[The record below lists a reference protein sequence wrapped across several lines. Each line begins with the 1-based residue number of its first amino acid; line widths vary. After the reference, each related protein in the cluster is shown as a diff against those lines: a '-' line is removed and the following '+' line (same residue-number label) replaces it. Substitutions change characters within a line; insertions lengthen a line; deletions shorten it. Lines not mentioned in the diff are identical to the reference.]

1 MFKYIIKRLLGLI
14 PVLFCVS
21 VVVFIITRVIP
32 GNPAAVMLGP
42 QAPLEAIEALNQKL
56 GLNDPLI
63 IQYGRFLMELLH
75 GDLGT
80 SIAYNQSVLSL
91 LLKTFPNTV
100 LLTLGALAI
109 AILIAV
115 PVGIISAV
123 KQNTFFDYI
132 SMTLALVG
140 VSMPVYW
147 LGLMLALLF
156 STKLQLLPSI
166 GMGSWE
172 NGLGDVLS
180 HLILPSIALA
190 TIPMAN
196 FARITR
202 SSMLEV
208 IRQDYI
214 RTARAK
220 GLSEWLVIGKH
231 SLKNAMVPLITVM
244 GMQISMML
252 SGAVLT
258 ETIFAWPGMGRLIV
272 DAIDK
277 RDFIMVQGG
286 VMFLSFVFVLVNLI
300 VDVLYVWVNPR
311 ISYDNKGGE

>member
-21 VVVFIITRVIP
+21 IVVFIITRVIP

-56 GLNDPLI
+56 GLNDPLL
-63 IQYGRFLMELLH
+63 IQYGRFLLELLQ

-80 SIAYNQSVLSL
+80 SIAYHQSVLSL
-91 LLKTFPNTV
+91 ILNAFPNTV
-100 LLTLGALAI
+100 ILSLGALII
-109 AILIAV
+109 AIVVAV

-123 KQNTFFDYI
+123 KQNTIFDYI

-147 LGLMLALLF
+147 LGLMLALFF
-156 STKLQLLPSI
+156 STKLQLLPAI

-172 NGLGDVLS
+172 NGIGDVLS
-180 HLILPSIALA
+180 HLILPSIVLA

-220 GLSEWLVIGKH
+220 GLSEWVVIGKH
-231 SLKNAMVPLITVM
+231 ALKNAMVPLITVM

-272 DAIDK
+272 
-277 RDFIMVQGG
+277 
-286 VMFLSFVFVLVNLI
+286 
-300 VDVLYVWVNPR
+300 
-311 ISYDNKGGE
+311 

>member
-1 MFKYIIKRLLGLI
+1 MLKYIVKRLLGLI
-14 PVLFCVS
+14 PVLLCVS

-32 GNPAAVMLGP
+32 GDPAAVMLGP
-42 QAPLEAIEALNQKL
+42 QATNEAVEALRQKL
-56 GLNDPLI
+56 GLEDPLLV
-63 IQYGRFLMELLH
+63 QYGRFLLQLIK
-75 GDLGT
+75 GDLGI
-80 SIAYNQSVLSL
+80 SIAYHQPVINLIL
-91 LLKTFPNTV
+91 NAFPNTV
-100 LLTLGALAI
+100 LLAFAALLI
-109 AILIAV
+109 ATIVAV

-123 KQNTFFDYI
+123 KQYSFFDYF

-147 LGLMLALLF
+147 LGLMLVLVFSIKLHLF
-156 STKLQLLPSI
+156 PAI
-166 GMGSWE
+166 GMGSLE
-172 NGLGDVLS
+172 NGLGDIIS
-180 HLILPSIALA
+180 HLVLPSIALS

-220 GLSEWLVIGKH
+220 GLQEWIVIGKH
-231 SLKNAMVPLITVM
+231 ALKNSMVPLLTVM

-272 DAIDK
+272 DAIEK
-277 RDFIMVQGG
+277 RDFMMVQGG
-286 VMFLSFVFVLVNLI
+286 VMFLAFIFVMVNLI
-300 VDVLYVWVNPR
+300 VDILYVWVNPR
-311 ISYDNKGGE
+311 INYDNKGGK

>member
-1 MFKYIIKRLLGLI
+1 MLKYIVKRILGLI
-14 PVLFCVS
+14 PVLLCVS

-32 GNPAAVMLGP
+32 GDPAAVMLGP
-42 QAPLEAIEALNQKL
+42 QATNEAVEALRQKL
-56 GLNDPLI
+56 GLEDPLLV
-63 IQYGRFLMELLH
+63 QYGRFLLQLIK
-75 GDLGT
+75 GDLGI
-80 SIAYNQSVLSL
+80 SIAYHQPVINLIL
-91 LLKTFPNTV
+91 NAFPNTV
-100 LLTLGALAI
+100 LLAFAALLI
-109 AILIAV
+109 ATIVAV

-123 KQNTFFDYI
+123 KQYSFFDYF

-147 LGLMLALLF
+147 LGLMLVLVF
-156 STKLQLLPSI
+156 SIKLQLFPAI
-166 GMGSWE
+166 GMGSLE
-172 NGLGDVLS
+172 NGLGDIIS
-180 HLILPSIALA
+180 HLVLPSIALS

-220 GLSEWLVIGKH
+220 GLQEWIVIGKH
-231 SLKNAMVPLITVM
+231 ALKNSMVPLLTVM

-272 DAIDK
+272 DAIEK
-277 RDFIMVQGG
+277 RDFMMVQGG
-286 VMFLSFVFVLVNLI
+286 VMFLAFIFVMVNLI
-300 VDVLYVWVNPR
+300 VDILYVWVNPR
-311 ISYDNKGGE
+311 INYDNKGGK